1 MTHLPK
7 LSESQR
13 AALQQEEEAPMSP
26 ADFVARCNAPW
37 TDVER
42 EDFYA
47 LVDWFTR
54 RYPTAGERLAATRH
68 LMAQWALPRE

>member
-7 LSESQR
+7 LSDTQR

-37 TDVER
+37 TDAER

-47 LVDWFTR
+47 LVDCLPDATR
-54 RYPTAGERLAATRH
+54 RRVSDWP
-68 LMAQWALPRE
+68 QPVI